1 MPPRRPHPT
10 APLIVRKTI
19 KVGGETYE
27 PGTSFDRALVSS
39 RLLGR
44 LFDQKKLGHAADEV
58 GATDQG
64 VSGGEVT
71 VETGPAI
78 DAGAVEIPDGW
89 ENLHLFTRLAL
100 ARKLTKSPVKT
111 SDEANLVI
119 AGEVARRGELSGS

>member
-1 MPPRRPHPT
+1 MPPRRLHPT
-10 APLIVRKTI
+10 APLTVRKTV

-27 PGTSFDRALVSS
+27 PGAPFDRTLVSS

-44 LFDQKKLGHAADEV
+44 LFDQKKLGHAADEP
-58 GATDQG
+58 GARDQR
-64 VSGGEVT
+64 VPEDEVT

-78 DAGAVEIPDGW
+78 DADEVEIPDGW

-100 ARKLTKSPVKT
+100 ARKLTESPVKT

-119 AGEVARRGELSGS
+119 AGEVARRGELSGE